1 MTEEPEYTSGNVL
14 SRDAILG
21 YSSEPF
27 PVDAF
32 GGTVFVRPLSGE
44 ERDLY
49 EQSNLKETRGG
60 QTKLNLRNARA
71 RLAQMCIVERGD
83 DGRWRRVF
91 TRSDIDKLGKLPA
104 VELDKVTEAA
114 RDASGIDAEEE
125 GALVESFD
133 EGTPA
138 LSGGR
143 SSSDLQPVS
152 G

>member
-1 MTEEPEYTSGNVL
+1 MSEEPEYTSGNIL

-21 YSSEPF
+21 YASEPF

-32 GGTVFVRPLSGE
+32 GGTVYVRPLSGE

-71 RLAQMCIVERGD
+71 RLAQMCIVERD
-83 DGRWRRVF
+83 EDGRWRRVF

-104 VELDKVTEAA
+104 VELDKVIEAA
-114 RDASGIDAEEE
+114 RDASGLSEDVED
-125 GALVESFD
+125 GLVESFD
-133 EGTPA
+133 QERSPLPGE
-138 LSGGR
+138 R
-143 SSSDLQPVS
+143 SSSDLQPIS